1 MLNYLDNYDIAVGN
15 IDCSPYK
22 NIIINAEIIE
32 LHQKGLDITIDISN
46 DILSKIENIEING
59 FTFVKEKS
67 YE

>member
-1 MLNYLDNYDIAVGN
+1 MLNYLDHHDIAVGN
-15 IDCSPYK
+15 IDYNPYK
-22 NIIINAEIIE
+22 NIIIDVETIE